1 MKIGVTLS
9 GGFVKGVAHAGLLK
23 ALEFKGI
30 SPSFIAGSS
39 AGAVIGALYA
49 AGYSPEEIKELA
61 ANLSWRDLVKP
72 TFKGGVFSL
81 SGLRDRLLQL
91 VGDVDFKDLKIPF
104 GLTVVNLKNLKP
116 EFITEGK
123 VVDYIVASCS
133 ISPLFAPYKIGKNY
147 YADGGIRNCLPAEM
161 PKVFGCTVNIC
172 SNVNLVS
179 EKFNP
184 SSMIDIAVRISLA
197 GVIENQEKRY
207 GYCDILVNHK
217 IDGSLFDFD
226 SVEIFFESGYKNGLR
241 AIEDLESWL

>member
-9 GGFVKGVAHAGLLK
+9 GGFVQGVAHAGLLK

-91 VGDVDFKDLKIPF
+91 IGDADFKDLKIPF
-104 GLTVVNLKNLKP
+104 GLTVVNLKTLKP
-116 EFITEGK
+116 EFVTEGK
-123 VVDYIVASCS
+123 VVDYVVASCS
-133 ISPLFAPYKIGKNY
+133 IPPLFAPYKIGKNY
-147 YADGGIRNCLPAEM
+147 YVDGGIRNCLPAEM

-179 EKFNP
+179 EEFDP
-184 SSMIDIAVRISLA
+184 SSMIDVAIRISLA
-197 GVIENQEKRY
+197 GVIENQEKRH

-217 IDGSLFDFD
+217 IDGSLFDFK